1 MQLGVERLGSQME
14 KNALAQQLGILKL
27 MGSSQPKQLTVNERL
42 ALDKRVGE
50 IFGNPT
56 SPEFQKYVGASYIGG
71 PEQLALDL
79 KNKRVTLD
87 KLQPIIDRAKRTY
100 MQNFLGGTRNSAGN
114 TIPTMDS
121 LDQL

>member
-1 MQLGVERLGSQME
+1 MERLGSQME

-114 TIPTMDS
+114 TIPTLDS